1 MIYTKCLWTG
11 QCQVQPGAVLF
22 QMPHPSGA
30 GRTRRP
36 QCVFPP
42 GPRWSRS
49 HIRGEVPALHGRF
62 HSRVCPCSGS
72 SADSPGTLVD
82 FHGSPRSPP
91 ESSVSAA
98 CALLVAVALVT
109 EPEKAIREMLNPCGC
124 TATPPD
130 WQSSRGSQPIT
141 RERRTP
147 SGTTAGVSPSAVG
160 SLTCLPGAKYEQG
173 PARARENVAA
183 GKQAGELSR
192 GIPWT
197 PESRTPSRP
206 CVRRC
211 GKGALPE
218 CQPGDPSLSQIGK
231 GFLQCLELS
240 IEVKCSRPPVLADF
254 HGFGNN
260 LRIINI

>member
-1 MIYTKCLWTG
+1 MSGAARGRLVPDAASLRGREDAPSPVCL
-11 QCQVQPGAVLF
+11 
-22 QMPHPSGA
+22 PSGSPVVSVTHPWR
-30 GRTRRP
+30 GPGSSRP
-36 QCVFPP
+36 FSLS
-42 GPRWSRS
+42 GFTL
-49 HIRGEVPALHGRF
+49 GE
-62 HSRVCPCSGS
+62 SGS

-231 GFLQCLELS
+231 GFLQCLELR